1 MRGQSMRRR
10 GFTLIELLVVIAIIA
25 VLIALLLPAVQ
36 QAREAA
42 RRSQCINNMK
52 QIGLAIHNY
61 HDGQKQFPVPGRQS
75 GLVGDDRNLSVL
87 VKMLPFLDNTS
98 LYNGINQSGTTG
110 CPEMI
115 AMRQAVIPVFA
126 CPSDAMQEGYN
137 GFTRHVT
144 AESTESPVQSY
155 GRYSPSCINRK
166 SWAPN
171 VNTPAGSKGQRNT
184 IGDMFL
190 GAGPTELNW
199 TVMPQNSNFET
210 FNYPSTY
217 GFVSAFGSFSSYRP
231 CTGDAGH
238 AGTQSCATASM
249 QCTPITWA
257 YNEAGYVC
265 DPWAGAIANS
275 TTPGL
280 ANGGPRGCGG
290 CVGGA
295 AQTSGY
301 FWGMSESGGR
311 GIFQNVYGN
320 VNTQLPYATAYGA
333 GIVIAIEDVYDG
345 TSTTIAF
352 GHSTGS
358 ADSVFDAWWSA
369 TSTCVTSLP
378 LNITRG
384 STAKNRLFNY
394 DTPSQILA
402 SIVCPSSEAIKD
414 YYWATKGLNSPHAGF
429 VFALMVDGSV
439 KSFADTTD
447 GAVMNSYGSR
457 SGMEKIQSED

>member
-61 HDGQKQFPVPGRQS
+61 HDGQKMFPVPGMQ
-75 GLVGDDRNLSVL
+75 VGMVSDDRNIGVL
-87 VKMLPFLDNTS
+87 VKILPFLDNTA
-98 LYNGINQSGTTG
+98 LYNGINQSGATG

-115 AMRQAVIPVFA
+115 AMRQSVIPVFA

-144 AESTESPVQSY
+144 AESTESPVKSY
-155 GRYSPSCINRK
+155 GRYSPSCVNRK
-166 SWAPN
+166 SWVPS
-171 VNTPAGSKGQRNT
+171 VNTPAGLKGQRDT

-190 GAGPTELNW
+190 GAGPTEIRWNE
-199 TVMPQNSNFET
+199 MPQAANFET
-210 FNYPSTY
+210 MSYNNTR
-217 GFVSAFGSFSSYRP
+217 GFVAAFGCFSSYRP
-231 CTGDAGH
+231 SQGDAGH
-238 AGTQSCATASM
+238 AGSMTCAGSPANTLSCSPLSYTYS
-249 QCTPITWA
+249 
-257 YNEAGYVC
+257 EAGYAC
-265 DPWAGAIANS
+265 DVWAGATGFA
-275 TTPGL
+275 GR
-280 ANGGPRGCGG
+280 AC
-290 CVGGA
+290 GGA
-295 AQTSGY
+295 AGGPAPTSGY
-301 FWGMSESGGR
+301 FWGYNENGGR
-311 GIFQNVYGN
+311 GIFQINYGN
-320 VNTQLPYATAYGA
+320 TTNAVQRTTAYAA
-333 GIVIAIEDVYDG
+333 GIVIALEDVYDG
-345 TSTTIAF
+345 TSTTMMV

-369 TSTCVTSLP
+369 TSGIVTSLP
-378 LNITRG
+378 INICRG

-402 SIVCPSSEAIKD
+402 SIVCPASEAIKD

-429 VFALMVDGSV
+429 AFALMVDGSV
-439 KSFADTTD
+439 KSFSDTTD
-447 GAVMNSYGSR
+447 GALMNAYGSR
-457 SGMEKIQSED
+457 NGAERIDSDL